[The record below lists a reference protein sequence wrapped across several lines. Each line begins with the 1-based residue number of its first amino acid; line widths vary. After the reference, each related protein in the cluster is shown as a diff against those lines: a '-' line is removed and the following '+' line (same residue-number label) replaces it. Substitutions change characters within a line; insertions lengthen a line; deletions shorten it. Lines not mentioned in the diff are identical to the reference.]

1 MNHFLLLIAS
11 DDDGNVGCFF
21 KCFFLSQ
28 KIVFFFSLFLL
39 NYSNRA
45 LADTDS
51 DGKMNIDEFSI
62 ACKLINLKLRGFEVP
77 TTLPPVL
84 IASLSAVGGTP
95 TLTPTGAGSLSPL
108 DPLKSLVNP
117 PVNHAIPPGRPPM
130 PMQPVLPQAIV
141 PPMPPQPTM
150 PIIPPAMSQPLI
162 PGMGAMPQ
170 MQMTQPYMPVGGQPV
185 VMSQPL
191 MQPGA
196 IPYMPV
202 TQPLIQPTATTVQ
215 PAMGLDLLGNK
226 LPSPVEAAVANTN
239 LPAPPTPP
247 SGTPSRAMSI
257 SEKQPSLDSPSAASG
272 QMEWAIKSQAKLKYT
287 QLFNTTD
294 RNRTGF
300 LTGPQARNLMLQS
313 HLPQGIL
320 AQIWALSDMDS
331 DGRLGCEEFVL
342 AMYLCDMAAQGDPI
356 PTILPLELIPPSFR
370 KGSRQGSITGVVAG
384 SRHGS
389 VSSQGVASVS
399 ESDPSAGL
407 PGQSKFEI

>member
-1 MNHFLLLIAS
+1 M
-11 DDDGNVGCFF
+11 
-21 KCFFLSQ
+21 Q
-28 KIVFFFSLFLL
+28 
-39 NYSNRA
+39 YSNRA

-62 ACKLINLKLRGFEVP
+62 ACKLINLKLRGFELP
-77 TTLPPVL
+77 ETLPPVL

-117 PVNHAIPPGRPPM
+117 PMSNAIPPGRPPM
-130 PMQPVLPQAIV
+130 PMHTVLPQAIV
-141 PPMPPQPTM
+141 PPMPAQ
-150 PIIPPAMSQPLI
+150 PIIPP
-162 PGMGAMPQ
+162 
-170 MQMTQPYMPVGGQPV
+170 

-191 MQPGA
+191 MGMGGMPPTNIMQMTQSPQPLIPVGSQPTGITQPLIQTGA

-202 TQPLIQPTATTVQ
+202 TQPLIQPAAVPT
-215 PAMGLDLLGNK
+215 GLDLLGNK
-226 LPSPVEAAVANTN
+226 LPSPVDHTANTS

-257 SEKQPSLDSPSAASG
+257 SEKQPSLESPSAASG
-272 QMEWAIKSQAKLKYT
+272 QLEWAIKSQAKLKYT

-294 RNRTGF
+294 RTRSGF
-300 LTGPQARNLMLQS
+300 LTGPQARNLMVQTK
-313 HLPQGIL
+313 LPQSVL
-320 AQIWALSDMDS
+320 AKIWTLSDMDA

-342 AMYLCDMAAQGDPI
+342 AMYLCDMASQGDPI
-356 PTILPLELIPPSFR
+356 PTTLPPDLVPPSFR
-370 KGSRQGSITGVVAG
+370 KQGSRHGSITGVVS

-389 VSSQGVASVS
+389 VSSQGASAV

-407 PGQSKFEI
+407 PGQSK

>member
-1 MNHFLLLIAS
+1 MGLVCKNKMLT
-11 DDDGNVGCFF
+11 FF
-21 KCFFLSQ
+21 FFLQ
-28 KIVFFFSLFLL
+28 
-39 NYSNRA
+39 NYFKRA

-77 TTLPPVL
+77 PALPPVL

-95 TLTPTGAGSLSPL
+95 TLTPTGVGSLSPL
-108 DPLKSLVNP
+108 EPLKSLVNP
-117 PVNHAIPPGRPPM
+117 QVINVMPPGRPPM

-141 PPMPPQPTM
+141 PPMQMMPPQP
-150 PIIPPAMSQPLI
+150 IIPIMSSTMSQPLI
-162 PGMGAMPQ
+162 PGMGVMTQPTM
-170 MQMTQPYMPVGGQPV
+170 MQMTQPLIPVGQPV
-185 VMSQPL
+185 VPSQPL
-191 MQPGA
+191 IQTGG

-202 TQPLIQPTATTVQ
+202 AQPLIQSAPVPT
-215 PAMGLDLLGNK
+215 MGLDLLGNK
-226 LPSPVEAAVANTN
+226 LPSPVDTTSAVTS

-247 SGTPSRAMSI
+247 SGTPSRSMSI

-272 QMEWAIKSQAKLKYT
+272 QLEWAIKSQAKLKYT

-294 RNRTGF
+294 RTRSGF
-300 LTGPQARNLMLQS
+300 LTGAQARNLMVQTK
-313 HLPQGIL
+313 LPQTVL

-356 PTILPLELIPPSFR
+356 PAKLPPDLVPPTFR
-370 KGSRQGSITGVVAG
+370 KGVSRHGSIVGVG
-384 SRHGS
+384 SSRHGS
-389 VSSQGVASVS
+389 VSSQGASVA

-407 PGQSKFEI
+407 PGQSKYSRH

>member
-1 MNHFLLLIAS
+1 
-11 DDDGNVGCFF
+11 
-21 KCFFLSQ
+21 
-28 KIVFFFSLFLL
+28 
-39 NYSNRA
+39 
-45 LADTDS
+45 
-51 DGKMNIDEFSI
+51 MNIDEFSI

-77 TTLPPVL
+77 VALPPVL

-95 TLTPTGAGSLSPL
+95 TLTPTGVGSLSPL

-117 PVNHAIPPGRPPM
+117 PVNHAMPPGRPPM
-130 PMQPVLPQAIV
+130 PMQSVLPQAIV
-141 PPMPPQPTM
+141 PPMPAQPTM

-162 PGMGAMPQ
+162 PGIGAMPQ
-170 MQMTQPYMPVGGQPV
+170 MQMTQPYMPGQPV
-185 VMSQPL
+185 GMSQPL
-191 MQPGA
+191 IQTGG

-202 TQPLIQPTATTVQ
+202 TQPLIQTTAPT
-215 PAMGLDLLGNK
+215 MGLDLLGNK
-226 LPSPVEAAVANTN
+226 LPSPVEATVAATS

-257 SEKQPSLDSPSAASG
+257 SDKQPSLDSPSAASG
-272 QMEWAIKSQAKLKYT
+272 QLEWAIKSQAKLKYT

-313 HLPQGIL
+313 QLPQAAL
-320 AQIWALSDMDS
+320 AQIWGLADMDT

-342 AMYLCDMAAQGDPI
+342 AMYLCEMATQGDPI
-356 PTILPLELIPPSFR
+356 PTILPPELIPPSFR
-370 KGSRQGSITGVVAG
+370 KGSSRQGSITGVVVG

-389 VSSQGVASVS
+389 VSSQGVASVIN

-407 PGQSKFEI
+407 PGQSKLKILIFFFGNVSVLTM